1 MQVQVILMSISIT
14 IVIISH
20 VALKNNV
27 LLATF
32 NDHLAISYYL
42 YNLKTD
48 YPLIPFINSQCFTTL
63 PLLSL
68 K

>member
-42 YNLKTD
+42 YNLKTH
-48 YPLIPFINSQCFTTL
+48 YIFILFINS
-63 PLLSL
+63 
-68 K
+68 